1 MWPVTMWHLAVC
13 GSVTLVALLIGFMY
27 TYVRQRGMKYLSS
40 FRVTEEQTDKWPS
53 DHTNLG
59 QLDGDQVRSDSVK
72 FCSHIPG
79 HIKQT
84 KHRITQQKI
93 EATMTPEER
102 NKEREIQRRQLE
114 EIFRVM
120 EEQKDKFGVN
130 DFADVQEQMKMY
142 IQ

>member
-1 MWPVTMWHLAVC
+1 
-13 GSVTLVALLIGFMY
+13 LLNNI
-27 TYVRQRGMKYLSS
+27 L
-40 FRVTEEQTDKWPS
+40 

-59 QLDGDQVRSDSVK
+59 QLDGDQVRSDPVK

>member
-1 MWPVTMWHLAVC
+1 LRYKVWPVKHAGGLATTY
-13 GSVTLVALLIGFMY
+13 TLDELGCVI
-27 TYVRQRGMKYLSS
+27 VDR
-40 FRVTEEQTDKWPS
+40 
-53 DHTNLG
+53 TNLERQDDDHG
-59 QLDGDQVRSDSVK
+59 SARSDPVK

-84 KHRITQQKI
+84 KHRIAQQKI

-102 NKEREIQRRQLE
+102 GQEQEIQRRQLE

-120 EEQKDKFGVN
+120 EEQKDKFGVK
-130 DFADVQEQMKMY
+130 DVADVQEQLKMY